1 MAEDQDQSQ
10 KTEEPTAKRLE
21 EAREKGEVAK
31 SQEVKH
37 WFMILGGALVVTI
50 FASSSS
56 TELARLFRPFLE
68 SSDQFSK
75 DPAQIAAVIQPL
87 LERVLAILAVPL
99 SLLVLMAIGGNMIQH
114 LPVLASDRIKPK
126 FNRISPL
133 SGFKRLFS
141 AQNFVEF
148 TKSMVKIIIVGSIV
162 VMLVWP
168 EHDRLGQL
176 MTFAPEEVLKLIR
189 SLSVRMFMGV
199 VAILGFIAGADFL
212 FQRMEFLKRN
222 RMTKQEVKD
231 EQKETEGRPEIRQ
244 RIRQAQHDIAT
255 QRMLAEV
262 PKADVIATNPQH
274 YAVALR
280 YDAASMR
287 APRVIARGTDLL
299 ALTIRRIGRAHGITV
314 FEHPPLARALYHSTS
329 LGQEISPRLYVA
341 VAQVLTYVYQLTGRT
356 PVKPGARPEPPDI
369 AVDEDLLVPLRE
381 RRRAERGL
389 AP

>member
-231 EQKETEGRPEIRQ
+231 EHKQTEGDPMIKA
-244 RIRQAQHDIAT
+244 RIRQIRVDRARR
-255 QRMLAEV
+255 RMMAAV
-262 PKADVIATNPQH
+262 PESDVVIVNPTH
-274 YAVALR
+274 YAVALK
-280 YDAASMR
+280 YEAKKMR
-287 APRVIARGTDLL
+287 APVVLAKGVDNIALK
-299 ALTIRRIGRAHGITV
+299 IREVAEENEIPLY
-314 FEHPPLARALYHSTS
+314 ENPPLAQALYKTVD
-329 LGQEISPRLYVA
+329 LDQEIPPEHYKA
-341 VAQVLTYVYQLTGRT
+341 VAKVISYVLGL
-356 PVKPGARPEPPDI
+356 KRPKAP
-369 AVDEDLLVPLRE
+369 A
-381 RRRAERGL
+381 RRAQTQ
-389 AP
+389 